1 MVLSTS
7 AAARAAQQQVQLP
20 VGAAAYQ
27 HYYQP
32 GLLPPAPQ
40 APALNLVQKSVDSI
54 DPTLTNSVGACTC
67 KRSKCLKLYCVCF
80 SAGVLC
86 GAGCKCTSC
95 ENTLANAYGV
105 VMAQQRAMA
114 RNRGAFKQKIT
125 TMAAAP
131 DVTTPSTAP
140 EALLAPQSTTTNDGS
155 NVAGSSLAANT
166 TTITTA
172 MVNNNKYNDEGNH
185 SGAAGAGGGGAL
197 PPVLL
202 VGSSTG
208 SSSHPQQQH
217 RVGCRCKNSRCL
229 KRYCECFRSKIACS
243 ERCKCVNCANTNA
256 LMTSRP
262 W

>member
-40 APALNLVQKSVDSI
+40 PPALNLVQKSVDSI

-86 GAGCKCTSC
+86 GGGCKCTSC

-125 TMAAAP
+125 TMAAAT
-131 DVTTPSTAP
+131 DVTTPSTAT

-166 TTITTA
+166 TTNTTA
-172 MVNNNKYNDEGNH
+172 MLNNNKYNDEDNH

-256 LMTSRP
+256 SMTSRP